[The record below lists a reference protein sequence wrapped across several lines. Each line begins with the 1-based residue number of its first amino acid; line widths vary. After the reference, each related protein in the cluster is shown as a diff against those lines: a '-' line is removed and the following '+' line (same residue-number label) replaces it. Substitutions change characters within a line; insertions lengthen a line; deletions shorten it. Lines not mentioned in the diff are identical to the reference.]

1 MPKEANR
8 FRLGLFFSF
17 AFILFIAVMIW
28 MTGWFNGTSGNLY
41 VCYFN
46 ESVQGLNSGSDVRYR
61 GVPIGSIKD
70 IGVAP
75 DGRLVEVIMELDR
88 DFHIASDIAARVDF
102 MGITGLSIINLRVV
116 ESGESWIPEFTFDPP
131 VDVIP
136 VVQSQLE
143 MIDKGLRRMTEVI
156 SEVDFRA
163 ISERTIQLLDN
174 FNSLM
179 DSERFDETLE
189 NINNLV
195 ADIDTLVI
203 VYTNL
208 GRRLDYLAENTDEDI
223 DEFLEI
229 VHLIAEQLT
238 DLAGRL
244 NSLSGNTDNILYQL
258 ETVLS
263 ETRMLLMDI
272 GDHPEEYIL
281 VSPRED
287 IWP

>member
-61 GVPIGSIKD
+61 GVPVGSIKN

-75 DGRLVEVIMELDR
+75 DGRLVEVIMELDG

>member
-1 MPKEANR
+1 MSKEANR